1 VDLIERYLML
11 KDTDLAAAIR
21 CEEKRQQEQ
30 LELVASENYTSQAVM
45 AVQGSVLTNKYAEG
59 YPSKRYYGGC
69 ECVDL
74 AEELAIRRAE
84 ELFGAEHAN
93 VQPHSGALA
102 NMAVYYAALK
112 PGDRILG
119 MALAHGGHL
128 THGFPANISGKYYEN
143 INYGVNSEGFI
154 DYEEVRKKALQVHPK
169 MIIAGASAYP
179 RVIDFQAF
187 AEIAQECE
195 AYLMVDMA
203 HIAGLVAAK
212 VHPSPVS
219 HAHFVTSTTHKTL
232 GGPRGGLILC
242 QEQFAKKIDS
252 AVFPG
257 LQGGPLMHV
266 IAAKALCLKEAGTD
280 KFRNY
285 IIQVVQNAAVLGEV
299 LKKFGFSLVSG
310 GTDNHMLLVDLRSKN
325 LTGKAAELLLGEAG
339 ITVNKNMVPGDPQSP
354 QVTSGIRIGTPTV
367 TSRGMGE
374 KEMEQIG
381 TAIHLLLSSPVEQG
395 KLEQAAIISV
405 KCNESYSNGVKVF

>member
-1 VDLIERYLML
+1 
-11 KDTDLAAAIR
+11 
-21 CEEKRQQEQ
+21 
-30 LELVASENYTSQAVM
+30 
-45 AVQGSVLTNKYAEG
+45 LTNKYAEG

-395 KLEQAAIISV
+395 KLEQARQIV
-405 KCNESYSNGVKVF
+405 QKLCKEYPVYNGG

>member
-1 VDLIERYLML
+1 MDLIERYLML

-310 GTDNHMLLVDLRSKN
+310 
-325 LTGKAAELLLGEAG
+325 
-339 ITVNKNMVPGDPQSP
+339 
-354 QVTSGIRIGTPTV
+354 
-367 TSRGMGE
+367 
-374 KEMEQIG
+374 EQI
-381 TAIHLLLSSPVEQG
+381 TICCLSTCAAKTLPE
-395 KLEQAAIISV
+395 KLPNYCWVRLA
-405 KCNESYSNGVKVF
+405 

>member
-219 HAHFVTSTTHKTL
+219 HAHLGTHNAGSVSDVKHCSLNGNTMKSCL
-232 GGPRGGLILC
+232 NNGILFC
-242 QEQFAKKIDS
+242 
-252 AVFPG
+252 
-257 LQGGPLMHV
+257 M
-266 IAAKALCLKEAGTD
+266 
-280 KFRNY
+280 
-285 IIQVVQNAAVLGEV
+285 
-299 LKKFGFSLVSG
+299 
-310 GTDNHMLLVDLRSKN
+310 
-325 LTGKAAELLLGEAG
+325 
-339 ITVNKNMVPGDPQSP
+339 
-354 QVTSGIRIGTPTV
+354 
-367 TSRGMGE
+367 
-374 KEMEQIG
+374 
-381 TAIHLLLSSPVEQG
+381 
-395 KLEQAAIISV
+395 QAAAQLMA
-405 KCNESYSNGVKVF
+405 FT

>member
-395 KLEQAAIISV
+395 KLEQARQIV
-405 KCNESYSNGVKVF
+405 QKLCKEYPVYNGG

>member
-1 VDLIERYLML
+1 MDLIERYLML

-381 TAIHLLLSSPVEQG
+381 TVIHLLLSSPVEQG
-395 KLEQAAIISV
+395 KLEQARQIV
-405 KCNESYSNGVKVF
+405 QKLCKEYPVYNGG

>member
-128 THGFPANISGKYYEN
+128 THGFPANIPAQTSKKPQFERHPAAPVG
-143 INYGVNSEGFI
+143 SSLPPA
-154 DYEEVRKKALQVHPK
+154 VRSYSYARH
-169 MIIAGASAYP
+169 
-179 RVIDFQAF
+179 
-187 AEIAQECE
+187 
-195 AYLMVDMA
+195 
-203 HIAGLVAAK
+203 
-212 VHPSPVS
+212 
-219 HAHFVTSTTHKTL
+219 
-232 GGPRGGLILC
+232 
-242 QEQFAKKIDS
+242 
-252 AVFPG
+252 
-257 LQGGPLMHV
+257 
-266 IAAKALCLKEAGTD
+266 
-280 KFRNY
+280 
-285 IIQVVQNAAVLGEV
+285 
-299 LKKFGFSLVSG
+299 
-310 GTDNHMLLVDLRSKN
+310 
-325 LTGKAAELLLGEAG
+325 
-339 ITVNKNMVPGDPQSP
+339 
-354 QVTSGIRIGTPTV
+354 
-367 TSRGMGE
+367 
-374 KEMEQIG
+374 
-381 TAIHLLLSSPVEQG
+381 SSPG
-395 KLEQAAIISV
+395 I
-405 KCNESYSNGVKVF
+405 CR

>member
-395 KLEQAAIISV
+395 KLEQARQ
-405 KCNESYSNGVKVF
+405 

>member
-1 VDLIERYLML
+1 MDLIERYLML

-395 KLEQAAIISV
+395 KLEQARQIV
-405 KCNESYSNGVKVF
+405 QKLCKEYPVYNGG

>member
-1 VDLIERYLML
+1 MDLIERYLML

-257 LQGGPLMHV
+257 LQGGPLYCDQPPFTHV
-266 IAAKALCLKEAGTD
+266 IGTGFRKFPPYDDSDKISVTFTLLIQIRTIHCDREIGYSRPGTGEPQFWLPSISTDQYHPVEKQELSPPLYPSLTPLSCIPPDNNMPQHTITEAQHPV
-280 KFRNY
+280 K
-285 IIQVVQNAAVLGEV
+285 
-299 LKKFGFSLVSG
+299 
-310 GTDNHMLLVDLRSKN
+310 
-325 LTGKAAELLLGEAG
+325 LTGCLRYSLENNQGVVTL
-339 ITVNKNMVPGDPQSP
+339 TVVLDFVG
-354 QVTSGIRIGTPTV
+354 
-367 TSRGMGE
+367 
-374 KEMEQIG
+374 
-381 TAIHLLLSSPVEQG
+381 
-395 KLEQAAIISV
+395 
-405 KCNESYSNGVKVF
+405 

>member
-310 GTDNHMLLVDLRSKN
+310 
-325 LTGKAAELLLGEAG
+325 
-339 ITVNKNMVPGDPQSP
+339 
-354 QVTSGIRIGTPTV
+354 
-367 TSRGMGE
+367 
-374 KEMEQIG
+374 EQI
-381 TAIHLLLSSPVEQG
+381 TICCLSTCAAKTLPE
-395 KLEQAAIISV
+395 KLPNYCWVRLA
-405 KCNESYSNGVKVF
+405 